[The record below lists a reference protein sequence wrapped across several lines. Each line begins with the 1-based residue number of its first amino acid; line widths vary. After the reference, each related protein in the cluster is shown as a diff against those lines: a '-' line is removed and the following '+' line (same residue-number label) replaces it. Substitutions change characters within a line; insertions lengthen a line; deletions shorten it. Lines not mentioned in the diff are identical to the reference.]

1 MNESM
6 KFFSDWE
13 KLNEKIIN
21 CNKCKRLIH
30 HCTTIAE
37 KKRRAYKSWNYWGKP
52 VPNFGDPHA
61 KLLIVGLAP
70 AAHGANRTGRL
81 FTGDRSGDFLYRALW
96 KAGFSNTPHSKHRE
110 DGLTLHN
117 CAITATL
124 HCAPPANRP
133 TAEEIRNC
141 FHWFEE
147 TVAIFPLRVFL
158 ALGGIG
164 WRTILS
170 YAHNHGL
177 YEKAMP
183 EFQHGALVEFNN
195 GCVLIGSYHP
205 SQQNVFTRRLTEE
218 MFDEI
223 LIQVK
228 SFL

>member
-1 MNESM
+1 MNSLSE
-6 KFFSDWE
+6 WE
-13 KLNEKIIN
+13 RLNERIIN
-21 CNKCKRLIH
+21 CNKCERLLH
-30 HCTTIAE
+30 YCRAIAE
-37 KKRRAYKSWNYWGKP
+37 KKRRAYKNWNYWGKP
-52 VPNFGDPHA
+52 VPNFGDPCA
-61 KLLIVGLAP
+61 ELLVVGLAP

-96 KAGFSNTPHSKHRE
+96 KAGFSNTFHSTHCE
-110 DGLTLHN
+110 DGLILHN

-133 TAEEIRNC
+133 GAEEIHNC
-141 FHWFEE
+141 YPWFEE
-147 TVAIFPLRVFL
+147 TVAILPVRVFL

-164 WRTILS
+164 WRTVIN
-170 YAHNHGL
+170 YARNRGL

-183 EFQHGALVEFNN
+183 EFQHGAFVEFNN
-195 GCVLIGSYHP
+195 ESLLLGSYHP

-223 LIQVK
+223 LMQVK